1 MKEEESKEKTEK
13 KELKMNFFNKVEY
26 SIFKIEKYPDMA
38 AEGVG
43 KAISYM
49 SILVAILAV
58 ILCIGM
64 LYQTHDLLQDGI
76 HYIQNEFPEF
86 SYKEGILKVESENV
100 ITISEDD
107 SVMGKTII
115 DTKTEDEQIIN
126 QYINSVTE
134 SGEGI
139 IILKDKAI
147 IKSSGVAGTVSYS
160 YKDALEQL
168 GINEFKK
175 QDVVNYVNSSQIVTL
190 YVSVFL
196 TVFVYAFIMYLL
208 TTISNAVLLSFFGY
222 ITTLLARIKIRYAA
236 IFNMSVYALT
246 LSIILNMLYVAI
258 NIFITFNMEYFQVMY
273 VAVAAIYLVAAILIL
288 KTEFIKQQFEL
299 TKIAEAQEIVKKE
312 IEEQEQ
318 KDKEEKEREERKEK
332 DKEAEKEKDKDEK
345 SKSDS
350 KQDDKKNKK
359 KKEKNDQKKD
369 TGEEVEGSAEA

>member
-1 MKEEESKEKTEK
+1 MKDEESKEKKEK
-13 KELKMNFFNKVEY
+13 KELKMNFFNKVKY

-58 ILCIGM
+58 ILCIRM

-100 ITISEDD
+100 ITISEDG
-107 SVMGKTII
+107 SVIGKTII
-115 DTKTEDEQIIN
+115 DTKAEDEQTIN

-168 GINEFKK
+168 GINEFTK
-175 QDVVNYVNSSQIVTL
+175 QDVVNYANSSQIVTL

-196 TVFVYAFIMYLL
+196 TVFVYAFIMYLIA
-208 TTISNAVLLSFFGY
+208 TISNAVLLSLFGY
-222 ITTLLARIKIRYAA
+222 ITTLLARIKIRYVA

-332 DKEAEKEKDKDEK
+332 DKEAEKEKDKEEN

>member
-1 MKEEESKEKTEK
+1 MKDEESKEKTEK
-13 KELKMNFFNKVEY
+13 KELKMNFFNKVKY

-115 DTKTEDEQIIN
+115 DTKAEDEQTIN

-134 SGEGI
+134 SGQGV

-147 IKSSGVAGTVSYS
+147 IKSSGVAGTISYS

-168 GINEFKK
+168 GVNEFTK
-175 QDVVNYVNSSQIVTL
+175 QDVVNYANSSQIVTL

-258 NIFITFNMEYFQVMY
+258 NVFITFNMEYFQVMY

-359 KKEKNDQKKD
+359 KKEKNNQKKD